1 MTKVLKATLK
11 IRRLNVVKGFNCAN
25 TAPLNAM
32 QKMVTKKS
40 DIIFKI
46 MSIVPI
52 KSTIAAAE
60 PRQLCPI
67 IAMDE

>member
-1 MTKVLKATLK
+1 MTRILNVTLK
-11 IRRLNVVKGFNCAN
+11 IKILKVVTGFNWAN
-25 TAPLNAM
+25 TAPLKAM
-32 QKMVTKKS
+32 HKMVTKKS
-40 DIIFKI
+40 NIIFKI

-67 IAMDE
+67 IAMLE